1 MNYAVIGSNGF
12 AQVGDSDYHKKADYE
27 MCFLLTHLREKF
39 PIPEPFKD
47 LCSFSVKTFEHDFGY
62 YSEIVLYFS
71 DDITKWSLSKD
82 EDVQDDYDEFWDW
95 VNQIE
100 CYDLE
105 SPDISESIRQIYQAY
120 LNRNNPVPFHLIE
133 DQQPSIVSDSYYD
146 FYSNPSRGRFRCSVC
161 GDRFDLNDEDEAEYE
176 EGYYLNEPD
185 RCYDCAQNFHIP
197 YEEDS
202 FSDADPGL

>member
-1 MNYAVIGSNGF
+1 MEYIVIGSNGF
-12 AQVGDSDYHKKADYE
+12 AQVGDPDYLKKADYE

-71 DDITKWSLSKD
+71 DEIMKWSVSEDDDLQDLS
-82 EDVQDDYDEFWDW
+82 YDFWDW
-95 VNQIE
+95 VGE
-100 CYDLE
+100 VESYDLDAPE
-105 SPDISESIRQIYQAY
+105 ISESIRQIYQSY
-120 LNRNNPVPFHLIE
+120 LNRNKPVTFHLIE

-146 FYSNPSRGRFRCSVC
+146 MYSNPIKGRFRCSVC
-161 GDRFDLNDEDEAEYE
+161 GDLFDLNDDDEEEYE
-176 EGYYLNEPD
+176 EGYYLYEPD
-185 RCYDCAQNFHIP
+185 RCYDCAQNFTIP
-197 YEEDS
+197 YQEDS